1 MEGLAQHQ
9 EKMQSVKANIQK
21 VIVGKE
27 KVIDLV
33 LTALMAGGHILLE
46 DVPGTGKTMLAK
58 TLARSI
64 QAEFSRIQFTP
75 DLLPSDVTGLN
86 YFNQKQGEFV
96 FRKGPVF
103 ANIVLGD
110 EINRATPR
118 TQSSLLECMEERQ
131 VTIDGQTRPVGNPF
145 FVIATQ
151 NPVETAGTFPLPE
164 AQLDRFLMQID
175 MGLPDSGEELQIL
188 NRFMR
193 DDPLGETDSVMDLE
207 ELRMITLAS
216 REIYIHPCLMEYMV
230 ALVQST
236 REDKK
241 ALMGV
246 SPRGTLALLRAVQAY
261 ALLQGREY
269 AVPEDIKALAVPVMA
284 HRIVIA
290 GGGLSGDKRRF
301 IEQILGRVEVPSE
314 EWNGRA

>member
-9 EKMQSVKANIQK
+9 ENMQSVKANIQK
-21 VIVGKE
+21 VIVGKAG
-27 KVIDLV
+27 VIDLV
-33 LTALMAGGHILLE
+33 LTALAAGGHILLE

-64 QAEFSRIQFTP
+64 QAEFARIQFTP
-75 DLLPSDVTGLN
+75 DLMPSDVTGLN

-110 EINRATPR
+110 EIRATPR

-175 MGLPDSGEELQIL
+175 MGLPDAAQELQIL
-188 NRFMR
+188 NRFIH
-193 DDPLGETDSVMDLE
+193 DNPLEEMEPVMNLE
-207 ELRMITLAS
+207 ELRMLS
-216 REIYIHPCLMEYMV
+216 RSCREIYIHPSLMEYIV
-230 ALVQST
+230 ALVQAT
-236 REDKK
+236 RADKR

-261 ALLQGREY
+261 AMLQGRDY
-269 AVPEDIKALAVPVMA
+269 AVPEDIKTLAVPVMA

-290 GGGLSGDKRRF
+290 GGGLSSDKRRF
-301 IEQILGRVEVPSE
+301 IEQILAGVAVPSE
-314 EWNGRA
+314 NWNATR